1 MSPNNLSIP
10 SSVLPLDKYIYP
22 HKDLKQWLVPVTSNK
37 SLLLDQGA
45 DVNAQ
50 GREYSNALQAASNR
64 SHKRVIQMLLDQGGD
79 VNVRE

>member
-1 MSPNNLSIP
+1 MSPNNLSMP

-22 HKDLKQWLVPVTSNK
+22 HEDLKQWLVPVRSNK

-45 DVNAQ
+45 DVKAQ
-50 GREYSNALQAASNR
+50 GGEYGNAIQAASNG
-64 SHKRVIQMLLDQGGD
+64 SHKRVVQMLLDQGGD